1 MRKAVSWSPKL
12 WPEEGGS
19 ADTFNL
25 YIYTHTQNDSYK
37 LLYKLNIVIL

>member
-19 ADTFNL
+19 ADKFNL
-25 YIYTHTQNDSYK
+25 YIYIHKTMVIHYK
-37 LLYKLNIVIL
+37 LYIVIL